1 MKIHY
6 LVTSLENGGAE
17 FAIPSIVQSLE
28 RHGCTVEV
36 IACEPRDMKAAPKLD
51 AAHIPY
57 TVMFDRRHNFIDYTK
72 AYLKIIKKSRPDIIW
87 TSLSGATIVGQFAGV
102 MANIP
107 VVSWK
112 HSAAVRI
119 YTQIFRKLSKLWIA
133 DSAVVEEFLNKRMK
147 IPRSNILSWPLY
159 FCSDILPV
167 RSYWDGTR
175 PLHLGSM
182 GRLKEQKNYS
192 VLIDAIYKF
201 LQKNP
206 DFKRRLKVSIS
217 GTGPLQPMLQEKI
230 NRLSLQDNFTLMGYV
245 EDTEAYLSS
254 LDVYIQPST
263 FEGMCLAAHE
273 AMAAGLPVI
282 ASPVGELAYS
292 VINGQTGF
300 LLSGNIEEG
309 IVESLESIFQ
319 KPYLVKQYGQNAQKF
334 VAEKF
339 SLKKFDAASLRI
351 VTKIKKEIL
360 KI

>member
-1 MKIHY
+1 
-6 LVTSLENGGAE
+6 
-17 FAIPSIVQSLE
+17 
-28 RHGCTVEV
+28 
-36 IACEPRDMKAAPKLD
+36 
-51 AAHIPY
+51 
-57 TVMFDRRHNFIDYTK
+57 
-72 AYLKIIKKSRPDIIW
+72 
-87 TSLSGATIVGQFAGV
+87 
-102 MANIP
+102 
-107 VVSWK
+107 
-112 HSAAVRI
+112 
-119 YTQIFRKLSKLWIA
+119 
-133 DSAVVEEFLNKRMK
+133 
-147 IPRSNILSWPLY
+147 
-159 FCSDILPV
+159 
-167 RSYWDGTR
+167 
-175 PLHLGSM
+175 M

-300 LLSGNIEEG
+300 LLSGNIEVG